1 MKRAALVAPVR
12 TAVGRFGGALRDVP
26 AESLAATVVKE
37 TVRRSGIDPSRIDD
51 VAMGQSYANSEA
63 PCIGRWAALE
73 AGLPISVAGFQTD
86 RRCGTGLQAIVTAAM
101 MVQTGAA
108 DVVLAGGVE
117 SMSGIEHYT
126 TGARWGTRSG
136 GLQLFDRLD
145 RGRERSQPEWR
156 FGRISGMI
164 ETAENVATRCGI
176 TREESDA
183 FAVDSHRKATLAR
196 ESGRFDA
203 EIVAVELTD
212 RKGNVTQFR
221 ADEGIRPDTSLET
234 LARLRAVTEGGVV
247 TAGNASQQNDAA
259 AAMLVVAEDRLDQL
273 SRNPSGSSTVGP
285 RPVVNRR

>member
-1 MKRAALVAPVR
+1 MHRKV
-12 TAVGRFGGALRDVP
+12 GGARGRVADF
-26 AESLAATVVKE
+26 
-37 TVRRSGIDPSRIDD
+37 GSR
-51 VAMGQSYANSEA
+51 
-63 PCIGRWAALE
+63 
-73 AGLPISVAGFQTD
+73 FQTD

-126 TGARWGTRSG
+126 TGARWGGTRSG

-176 TREESDA
+176 TREESDT

-221 ADEGIRPDTSLET
+221 ADEGGIRPDTSLET
-234 LARLRAVTEGGVV
+234 LARLRAVTEG
-247 TAGNASQQNDAA
+247 AS
-259 AAMLVVAEDRLDQL
+259 
-273 SRNPSGSSTVGP
+273 
-285 RPVVNRR
+285 

>member
-86 RRCGTGLQAIVTAAM
+86 RRCGTGLQAIVSAAM

-145 RGRERSQPEWR
+145 RGRTGRLAHTNRCALGQRVDLILRVVVLKCFCWWLGGVHTKCV
-156 FGRISGMI
+156 FGGVAAVCPHQTIS
-164 ETAENVATRCGI
+164 ADAVAQVQSAG
-176 TREESDA
+176 
-183 FAVDSHRKATLAR
+183 
-196 ESGRFDA
+196 G
-203 EIVAVELTD
+203 EIVVSEAAFPV
-212 RKGNVTQFR
+212 
-221 ADEGIRPDTSLET
+221 S
-234 LARLRAVTEGGVV
+234 
-247 TAGNASQQNDAA
+247 AA
-259 AAMLVVAEDRLDQL
+259 AEAATGPGAVSRVLPLAKEFRVGHHRLVDALQLQLALRRAIELQARRHARRHRL
-273 SRNPSGSSTVGP
+273 VW
-285 RPVVNRR
+285 

>member
-1 MKRAALVAPVR
+1 M
-12 TAVGRFGGALRDVP
+12 TCLRKVWP
-26 AESLAATVVKE
+26 PLSSRRPCVVAESI
-37 TVRRSGIDPSRIDD
+37 RPRIDD

-176 TREESDA
+176 TREE
-183 FAVDSHRKATLAR
+183 V
-196 ESGRFDA
+196 GR
-203 EIVAVELTD
+203 L
-212 RKGNVTQFR
+212 RRRQSPKGNTGKR
-221 ADEGIRPDTSLET
+221 IRP
-234 LARLRAVTEGGVV
+234 LRC
-247 TAGNASQQNDAA
+247 
-259 AAMLVVAEDRLDQL
+259 R
-273 SRNPSGSSTVGP
+273 
-285 RPVVNRR
+285 NRRRRTDGSKRERHTVSC